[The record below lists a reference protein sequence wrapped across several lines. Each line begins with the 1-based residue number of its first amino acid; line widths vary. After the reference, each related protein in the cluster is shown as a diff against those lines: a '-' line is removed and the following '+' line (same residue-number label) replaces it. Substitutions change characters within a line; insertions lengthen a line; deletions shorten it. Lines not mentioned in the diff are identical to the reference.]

1 MRRICSTKV
10 KILRLRFKDK
20 HAKALGELAR
30 LAREVNFVRNYCN
43 DLQITVFNRER
54 PLSLRLRFLSGM

>member
-1 MRRICSTKV
+1 MRRSCCTKV
-10 KILRLRFKDK
+10 KILRLRLKDK
-20 HAKALGELAR
+20 HAKVLGE
-30 LAREVNFVRNYCN
+30 LAREVNFVWNYCN